1 MTDEAGNTLPNAA
14 ETMLDAFLSVGANH
28 FVLTWRTLDDEF
40 HDVRK
45 HWSAG
50 YIRRNVRH
58 LLAEA
63 ERQQLNL
70 IIRPTSPKGFFLQL
84 DDISPQVLQRAM
96 RVALFTVATSPVKA
110 QAWLFVEGKGDE
122 DADLNFRRRVKKACA
137 TDPRASESVRV
148 AGSLNFKQKYAPNF
162 PCVAITYAAPGLMA
176 SRDQLQELG
185 LVAAPDI
192 IPAPRGLPL
201 RGSRGRSWPDYQR
214 CLAGARLN
222 SDGTGPDRSG
232 ADYMCP
238 NGPFSGAGPWRRLP
252 LS

>member
-1 MTDEAGNTLPNAA
+1 MDNFQPSDLCHREIGNYAGRLIHGRDQPGK
-14 ETMLDAFLSVGANH
+14 GAG
-28 FVLTWRTLDDEF
+28 LA
-40 HDVRK
+40 VR
-45 HWSAG
+45 G
-50 YIRRNVRH
+50 R
-58 LLAEA
+58 E
-63 ERQQLNL
+63 
-70 IIRPTSPKGFFLQL
+70 
-84 DDISPQVLQRAM
+84 
-96 RVALFTVATSPVKA
+96 
-110 QAWLFVEGKGDE
+110 GDE

-162 PCVAITYAAPGLMA
+162 PCVAITHAAPGLMA

-192 IPAPRGLPL
+192 IPAPRGVPL